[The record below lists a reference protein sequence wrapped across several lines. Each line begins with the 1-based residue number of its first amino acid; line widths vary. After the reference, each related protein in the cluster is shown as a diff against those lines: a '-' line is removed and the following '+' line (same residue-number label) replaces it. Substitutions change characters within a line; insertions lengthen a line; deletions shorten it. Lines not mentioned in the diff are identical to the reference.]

1 MASAFTYKLNIA
13 EVHNNIKDAKDK
25 AIEIVRD
32 ELSGFGLNVVED
44 AKRFAPVDEGVLRNN
59 INFAFPVSDKGFRV
73 DITVNVPYA
82 AYIEFGT
89 KKYAAAEVAKLPPEW
104 KTFAAQFKGRAGS
117 GSFDEFVQNIMEW
130 VQRKGIGALKTKS
143 GNNSKS
149 ADSLDAM
156 QQAAYWIALNIIQNG
171 IHAHP
176 YLYPAFKKN
185 KDEFIANLKKQL
197 SG

>member
-13 EVHNNIKDAKDK
+13 EVHNNIKEATAGVIKT
-25 AIEIVRD
+25 IEG
-32 ELSGFGLNVVED
+32 ELTVFANGTVND

-59 INFAFPVSDKGFRV
+59 IAFVKEPLKVS
-73 DITVNVPYA
+73 ITVNVPYA

>member
-13 EVHNNIKDAKDK
+13 EVHSNIKEATVDVIKT
-25 AIEIVRD
+25 IEG
-32 ELSGFGLNVVED
+32 ELTVFANGTVND

-59 INFAFPVSDKGFRV
+59 IAFVKESLKIS
-73 DITVNVPYA
+73 ITVNVPYA

-89 KKYAAAEVAKLPPEW
+89 KKFAAAYVSGLPADW
-104 KTFAAQFKGRAGS
+104 KTFAAQFKGKAGS
-117 GSFDEFVQNIMEW
+117 GSVDEFVLLIMEW
-130 VQRKGIGALKTKS
+130 VKRKGIAGTYSVKTKKRT
-143 GNNSKS
+143 GNKGGHSFED
-149 ADSLDAM
+149 AD
-156 QQAAYWIALNIIQNG
+156 AAYSIALYILRNG

-185 KDEFIANLKKQL
+185 KDLFIANLKKQL